1 MDDHYNVYFV
11 KTQRS
16 SKIFFSSTEKK
27 TNVFWQKEYEQR
39 EKVVKSCWLIVEL
52 RTEVWNSIMNE
63 QDDNVSDEY
72 SNKVVVAYNW
82 LPILLSY

>member
-1 MDDHYNVYFV
+1 MEFNYEWTRWQDKY
-11 KTQRS
+11 S
-16 SKIFFSSTEKK
+16 IKK
-27 TNVFWQKEYEQR
+27 G
-39 EKVVKSCWLIVEL
+39 
-52 RTEVWNSIMNE
+52 TEVWNSIMNE